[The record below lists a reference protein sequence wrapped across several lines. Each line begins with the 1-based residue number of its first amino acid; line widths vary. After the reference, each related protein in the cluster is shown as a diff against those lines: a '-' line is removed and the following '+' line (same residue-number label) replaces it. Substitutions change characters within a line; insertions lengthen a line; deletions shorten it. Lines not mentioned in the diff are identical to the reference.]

1 MLPLLALL
9 ADDGDTVAGFWHK
22 ATFAE
27 AMLATAAFG
36 VLGIVL
42 LFIGYKVF
50 DWLTPNLHIEK
61 ELAEKN
67 MAVAVVVAAI
77 LLSVGIIVART
88 VG

>member
-1 MLPLLALL
+1 
-9 ADDGDTVAGFWHK
+9 
-22 ATFAE
+22 
-27 AMLATAAFG
+27 

-42 LFIGYKVF
+42 LFIGYNDI